1 MTRSRKQQRRL
12 LVGLL
17 SGLGIG
23 LLLTLTQWFDPL
35 FLAQLDYHNRN
46 LLYSPYP
53 VSEHTVIVAVD
64 DRTLNTYGRLGDWP
78 RARHARLIETLR
90 RAGTR
95 VIAFDIAF
103 VDADD
108 DDPVLAAAI
117 RQAGNVILPALGEG
131 QPVPTDFGVTGYRQ
145 ILRPSQSLAEAAQAL
160 AHANI
165 LSDRDTLVRR
175 VPLLVEGEEQRYYAL
190 SLQVM
195 TEFLNLPPPKDR
207 PEQNHLAIR
216 PGLNA
221 PIDAESGMLI
231 NYAGP
236 PSNPKKD
243 GNAPSTFTILSYQD
257 VLEGRVALD
266 VLADKIA
273 LIGVMATGEPDQY
286 GTPVGDGRAMY
297 GVEIHANAIETLLQN
312 KFLRYQSRFSV
323 VLIVICLSLVSSLLW
338 VHIKPWLGI
347 MLAGLASLGYFLA
360 ATLAF
365 DFYGIV
371 PDMLYPYL
379 AIFLTSIGGL
389 SYRVIFEEREKRQII
404 RLFNSKATPQVVQQI
419 IAAAEEGTLRMD
431 GVQQEVTILF
441 ADIRGYT
448 QLVADMPPRQM
459 MLTVNEYLRIVGLAL
474 IKHEGTLNQYAGDLI
489 MAIFNAP
496 LKQEDHALRAVQ
508 AGLAIQKDLADFQ
521 ASPRGAALPQVSF
534 GVGICTGVVVVGNVG
549 FEQRYDYSAV
559 GDAVNLAFHI
569 TSAAR
574 PGQVLISDTTYQQV
588 KDKVQADEGQIV
600 PVKGKRKSMMAYR
613 IFKTTLDE
621 E

>member
-1 MTRSRKQQRRL
+1 MIRSRKQRRRL

-17 SGLGIG
+17 LGLGIG
-23 LLLTLTQWFDPL
+23 LFLALTQWIDPL

-53 VSEHTVIVAVD
+53 VSEHTVIVAID
-64 DRTLNTYGRLGDWP
+64 DKTLDAYGRLGDWP
-78 RARHARLIETLR
+78 RARHAKLIEELR

-103 VDADD
+103 VDAAD

-131 QPVPTDFGVTGYRQ
+131 QPVPADFGVTGYRQ